1 MLQSSAHHITQGRA
15 GSSKVCCEGRPRCR
29 AVLTTS
35 PRAEP
40 TQCKVPPQTLGPDR
54 GSRDRQTDPK
64 SSALGYAGRGLLKEF
79 LSEQSRRRV

>member
-1 MLQSSAHHITQGRA
+1 MLQSSARQITQGRA
-15 GSSKVCCEGRPRCR
+15 DSSKVRCEGRRCCR
-29 AVLTTS
+29 AVLATS

-54 GSRDRQTDPK
+54 GSRDRQTDPN

-79 LSEQSRRRV
+79 LSEQSRQRV